1 MTDISPLLQ
10 PLTLGTLTL
19 PNRVVMAPL
28 TRNRAA
34 DGNVP
39 GPLAAQYY
47 TQRASVGLI
56 ISEATQVSPMGQGYI
71 ATPGIHSEAQIVG
84 WRRVTN
90 AVHAAGGRIFAQLW
104 HVGRIAHTSLLPD
117 AQAPVAPSAL
127 RANSKTF
134 TAQGFADVSEPR
146 ALRLEEIAQVVAD
159 YRRAAANAIAAGFDG
174 VEVHAAN
181 GYLIDQFLR
190 DSSNH
195 RHDAYGGSIEN
206 RTRFLF
212 EVVQAVAAEIGAGRV
227 GVRFSPV
234 SEFNDIRDSHPQAL
248 FEHAVE
254 RMNALHIAYVHVI
267 EGQTRGDRATP
278 FDYAALRQRF
288 SGVWM
293 LNNGYDGERAA
304 QAVAAGRAD
313 LIAFGR
319 PLIANPDYVERLRR
333 GAALNPLDAATLYGG
348 DAIGYTDY
356 PALAVGRT

>member
-1 MTDISPLLQ
+1 MTAITPLLQ
-10 PLTLGTLTL
+10 PLSLGSLTL

-28 TRNRAA
+28 TRNRAGE
-34 DGNVP
+34 GNVP
-39 GPLAAQYY
+39 GPLAALYY

-56 ISEATQVSPMGQGYI
+56 VSEATQISPMGQGYI
-71 ATPGIHSEAQIVG
+71 ATPGIHSEAQVAG

-104 HVGRIAHTSLLPD
+104 HVGRISHTSLLPD

-134 TAQGFADVSEPR
+134 TAQGLADVSVPR

-159 YRRAAANAIAAGFDG
+159 YRRAAANAMDAGFDG

-190 DSSNH
+190 DASNH

-206 RTRFLF
+206 RTQFLF

-248 FEHAVE
+248 FERAVE
-254 RMNALHIAYVHVI
+254 RMNALHIAYLHII
-267 EGQTRGDRATP
+267 EGQTGGDRELP

-288 SGVWM
+288 DGVWM

-304 QAVAAGRAD
+304 QAVAEGRAD

-319 PLIANPDYVERLRR
+319 PLIANPDYLERLRR
-333 GAALNPLDAATLYGG
+333 GAALNPLDGATLYGG
-348 DAIGYTDY
+348 DARGYTDY
-356 PALAVGRT
+356 PALA